1 MDPGWAWCSDTALWL
16 SQREISESQTT
27 ALQMEIYTHHADSR
41 HSWLEVPPIQQLI
54 TLGIAHEISPYS
66 YTDGT
71 HAYLNEEDTVTFW
84 RARLPVAHQLPM
96 PHVVKRVTEDPSPV
110 RSLERFTPIPV
121 GVAVLVPE

>member
-16 SQREISESQTT
+16 SQREISGSQTT

-41 HSWLEVPPIQQLI
+41 HSWLEVPIQQLI

-71 HAYLNEEDTVTFW
+71 HAYLRSHLAKW
-84 RARLPVAHQLPM
+84 S
-96 PHVVKRVTEDPSPV
+96 HVQKHFVSESQNG
-110 RSLERFTPIPV
+110 S
-121 GVAVLVPE
+121 G